1 VNATTPIDV
10 PRLIRIASVAC
21 AILAGALVYLRF
33 EPDLDATRAQID
45 DARDELR
52 SEDVVFADVPR
63 LRSERAA
70 LRERYARLF
79 LQNPEAVFLRD
90 LDAAVRRHGVEV
102 VSSRAGRAT
111 QAPVTTTAPPQ
122 IPLTLEL
129 RGSYRDLLA
138 TIVDLSRGDEIV
150 EVDAPSLRRD
160 GDALIASVPVAV
172 FEPLGHT

>member
-79 LQNPEAVFLRD
+79 AQNPEAVFLRD
-90 LDAAVRRHGVEV
+90 LDATVRRHGVEV

-111 QAPVTTTAPPQ
+111 HPPGAAAAPQ

-129 RGSYRDLLA
+129 RGSYRNLLA

-150 EVDAPSLRRD
+150 EVDAASLRRD